1 MGGLLGVIPINIPN
15 GCCSFEEF
23 IAKIEESEQ
32 DFIKCLSIKHEAS
45 GEISICEE

>member
-15 GCCSFEEF
+15 GCYSFEDF

-32 DFIKCLSIKHEAS
+32 DFIKSLSIKHEAS